1 MKKRALAL
9 VCALCMAAALLPP
22 LPARAAVNGS
32 DAQAYLDILDRTET
46 DSSYLIDFDGDG
58 RDELVTCLAVASDYA
73 LAHCN
78 VYRGS
83 QAVVTG
89 MEISFEGT
97 LDVYTKDGKSYL
109 CRDNGFES
117 SWREFST
124 LENGVWTDV
133 GTIGLLYNTDDSVPF
148 DEIFYYVNDNRV
160 TEAEHD
166 KALRAYTLQRTLVN
180 YDGIAAGDVRDQLQT
195 IVYSNRT
202 PEEVLAQI
210 PYLGDKSKCK
220 MTPAQAE
227 AFAQVL
233 ENSPRAI
240 AEKSEWN
247 DFENDKWMRCDQVT
261 AYIGDIAGDGVPAL
275 LIDQDWVNTEY
286 AGYDSVEN
294 IYLWQNG
301 QAKGTKTITMYRSY
315 GTAASEVFTSRGPNK
330 FGGYSWNS
338 WSREMAGAWQ
348 YNHFSWLENGAWKE
362 STCTF
367 LWSDANFYN
376 SEFNYDDYTSVVLL
390 NDVKMKT
397 FSAEESEKAFKY
409 VDQVIY
415 DAGGPK
421 LQYDGTGS
429 DSSADPKPGAVS
441 PASLAALL
449 RAYAKA
455 RRFPSY
461 SYPLLDAAE
470 SIYNRILEAAGLP
483 QATEVRQLADGLYY
497 AVYES
502 GDGYAGVLVRQV
514 RENGKAV
521 FRLERADTEPVEQ
534 TELEPVASEALTKA
548 NLELD
553 FSRITR
559 RTSVEELR
567 TYLSNLL
574 ANLNAP
580 TPNDPAKSD
589 LAAFLDSAVSTLST
603 QGITGKKNRF
613 APDSEAVAG
622 LAAQAREVYDGLMG
636 VLKENEVVL
645 NKDITPTVRAFWSNI
660 DPEKPCQ
667 IDLDRLAA
675 RALDGCDLQVLLGD
689 AATYL
694 SVTAEDLA
702 QLTRELNGTLR
713 IQFSQEEAGKYA
725 IRFLDGDDQVVEQ
738 LSVPITVSLPA
749 SGQLDTIMASY
760 AGGSDNWGG
769 QYDPATGA
777 LSFEARYSGTY
788 EVLENNVDIDDIEEL
803 SQESRTA
810 ISFMVSKGYLS
821 AEDGLFRP
829 GESLTRYEFT
839 EALVGMFFALDRE
852 LTCDFPDVDEDS
864 PYYPYV
870 ASAQAKSIVNG
881 YDNGTFSGEDPI
893 NREQVFALAAR
904 TLMDQKGYT
913 QPAAA
918 EQYLSSFGDRDALS
932 GWAAPQVALAVREG
946 IAGRGAVLLPQA
958 NITREQA
965 AVVLYRLFQLLYDV
979 APVALDLPGGAGGG
993 LPLPAI
999 IGIAAGAVAVIGGGA
1014 AGTVIALRR
1023 KKKKE
1028 TPVA

>member
-1 MKKRALAL
+1 MKKRVLAL
-9 VCALCMAAALLPP
+9 VCALCMAAMLVPP
-22 LPARAAVNGS
+22 LPARAAVNSS

-58 RDELVTCLAVASDYA
+58 RDELVTCLAVASDYTF
-73 LAHCN
+73 AHCN

-89 MEISFEGT
+89 MEINFEDK

-109 CRDNGFES
+109 CLDNGFES

-160 TEAEHD
+160 TEAEYD

-227 AFAQVL
+227 AFAKTL
-233 ENSPRAI
+233 ENLDA
-240 AEKSEWN
+240 KVGDYN
-247 DFENDKWMRCDQVT
+247 TDFEMRCTDVS
-261 AYIGDIAGDGVPAL
+261 AFLGDIAGDGVPAL
-275 LIDQDWVNTEY
+275 LVD
-286 AGYDSVEN
+286 EN
-294 IYLWQNG
+294 WENPGWSFDNEEAVYLWQNERV
-301 QAKGTKTITMYRSY
+301 QAPYTFTMDCSW
-315 GTAASEVFTSRGPNK
+315 GTASSEVFTSRGPNK

-338 WSREMAGAWQ
+338 WRREMAGAWQ
-348 YNHFSWLENGAWKE
+348 YNHFSWLENGTWKE

-367 LWSDANFYN
+367 LWSEANFYN

-415 DAGGPK
+415 DAGGP
-421 LQYDGTGS
+421 G

-470 SIYNRILEAAGLP
+470 SIYNRILEAAGLS

-603 QGITGKKNRF
+603 QGISGKKNRF

-636 VLKENEVVL
+636 VLKENEVAL

-788 EVLENNVDIDDIEEL
+788 EVLENNVDINDIEEL

-821 AEDGLFRP
+821 AENGLFRP